1 MKLVFYLYR
10 RFFGIFIGALAFF
23 CLILNIADLLMNL
36 WKYISVSASLSDV
49 GKIACFYVPKTV
61 SYSVPIAVL
70 FATAYTL
77 SDLYAKNELTAIFAC
92 GVSLLRFTM
101 PLLVFSILMSVALFF
116 FEDRLVVSTY
126 AKKQSLQKI
135 VLKQEETKNNDKIVI
150 MSDAGKIIY
159 KADFYDDELRRL
171 SDVYIVVRNDNK
183 ELDSIFRAD
192 FAEWNGSFW
201 ELSGASQYKMTD
213 GEISLVSIDKELE
226 KSFSEIPETFRK
238 NTISVDEV
246 TTEEAREYIEHLLK
260 AGLPASEAQSIYYKK
275 YSFPFVV
282 FIVVFV
288 AIGLSGKTQKNV
300 LLVSLGLSISAVV
313 LFYVVQMVTMLMAK
327 FGAIPPMT
335 GAWFP
340 VILFIIISIILLQFA
355 RT

>member
-10 RFFGIFIGALAFF
+10 KFFGIFIGALAFF
-23 CLILNIADLLMNL
+23 CLVLNIADLLMNL
-36 WKYISVSASLSDV
+36 WRYISVAASPVDV
-49 GKIACFYVPKTV
+49 GKIAFFYIPKTV

-101 PLLVFSILMSVALFF
+101 PLLVFSIFMSLTLFF

-126 AKKQSLQKI
+126 ARKQSLQKT

-150 MSDAGKIIY
+150 MSDGGKIIY
-159 KADFYDDELRRL
+159 KADFYDDELHRL

-192 FAEWNGSFW
+192 FAEWQGSFW
-201 ELSGASQYKMTD
+201 KLSGASQYKMVA
-213 GEISLVSIDKELE
+213 GEISLVKLDKEIE

-246 TTEEAREYIEHLLK
+246 TTTEAREYIEHLLK
-260 AGLPASEAQSIYYKK
+260 AGLPAAEAQSIYYKK